1 MNHCKYCG
9 ISMIGGIVDTSEGR
23 LQHLCRKCYFEHE
36 GIPDPNLKK
45 PEPQKI
51 RIALGPVDTEMATR
65 PPCNRC
71 KHGED
76 KTERQECWECPR
88 PVTQYQNYEPK

>member
-1 MNHCKYCG
+1 M
-9 ISMIGGIVDTSEGR
+9 S
-23 LQHLCRKCYFEHE
+23 
-36 GIPDPNLKK
+36 KK
-45 PEPQKI
+45 TYTFGPLGSPIDLNNIRPKPPEPQKI